1 VTRRVL
7 LSVTLFC
14 DAFLRLIVPGD
25 FGLIRMAGEGF
36 AQRRTDT
43 PRPAEARPQP
53 WLGGCLRMGWGR
65 YQVTR
70 HDTNASPCSETHFP
84 ADRSK
89 DVLI

>member
-36 AQRRTDT
+36 ALKKNRH
-43 PRPAEARPQP
+43 AA
-53 WLGGCLRMGWGR
+53 LGGSATPALRWGAVCVWGWGR

-84 ADRSK
+84 ADRSR
-89 DVLI
+89 DV